1 MLNGMFYLYTPESLF
16 MFLQTSS
23 ILYPVALVVK
33 NLPINAGDV
42 GDKVSIPGSGRSP
55 GGGNDNPLQYSC
67 LQNPIDRGTWQGYS
81 PRGRKEPDT
90 TEQLTEFLVSCMYNI
105 HYIQHP
111 GQ

>member
-1 MLNGMFYLYTPESLF
+1 MFYLYTPESLF

-55 GGGNDNPLQYSC
+55 GGGNENPLQYSWKIP
-67 LQNPIDRGTWQGYS
+67 QTRGSWWATVHGVTKS
-81 PRGRKEPDT
+81 
-90 TEQLTEFLVSCMYNI
+90 
-105 HYIQHP
+105 
-111 GQ
+111 